1 MKKAELL
8 EALENSR
15 EDFLEL
21 IEGMDEEAML
31 FKSSPDGWSVKDILA
46 HLTRWEAELV
56 KLLWQLRQGIQP
68 TTLHFSALQV
78 DEINAQWLQE
88 DQNRPLDRILDDFHG
103 VRNQTIRRVESF
115 SEIQL
120 QDKEKYPWL
129 KGEALWEF
137 IAKDSF
143 EHEIEHMTQVRE
155 IRTMLH
161 LDSASKVGGDD
172 SNHGQT

>member
-1 MKKAELL
+1 MNKTELL

-15 EDFLEL
+15 EEFLEL

-31 FKSSPDGWSVKDILA
+31 FKSSPEDWSVKDILA

-68 TTLHFSALQV
+68 TTLHFSDVQV

-115 SEIQL
+115 SENQL
-120 QDKEKYPWL
+120 QDKDKYPWL
-129 KGEALWEF
+129 KGRALWEF
-137 IAKDSF
+137 IANDSF
-143 EHEIEHMTQVRE
+143 AHEGEHISQVRE
-155 IRTMLH
+155 IRSR
-161 LDSASKVGGDD
+161 LDFASKARGDD
-172 SNHGQT
+172 HDHGQT